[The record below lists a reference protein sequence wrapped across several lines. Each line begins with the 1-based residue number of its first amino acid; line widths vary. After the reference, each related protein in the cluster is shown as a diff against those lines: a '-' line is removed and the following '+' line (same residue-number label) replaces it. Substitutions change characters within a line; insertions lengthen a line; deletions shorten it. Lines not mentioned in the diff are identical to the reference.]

1 MSLFAAARDARR
13 HADTC
18 TNPSC
23 HAVANA
29 LESALA
35 AQRDKGHEPA
45 STEGIPSAVEARYV
59 SEVRIL
65 KGGTEN

>member
-1 MSLFAAARDARR
+1 MSLFDAARDARR

-29 LESALA
+29 LEGALA
-35 AQRDKGHEPA
+35 TERAKRYEPA
-45 STEGIPSAVEARYV
+45 DTTRIPDPSSAGFV
-59 SEVRIL
+59 SEVRIS
-65 KGGTEN
+65 KPGTEN